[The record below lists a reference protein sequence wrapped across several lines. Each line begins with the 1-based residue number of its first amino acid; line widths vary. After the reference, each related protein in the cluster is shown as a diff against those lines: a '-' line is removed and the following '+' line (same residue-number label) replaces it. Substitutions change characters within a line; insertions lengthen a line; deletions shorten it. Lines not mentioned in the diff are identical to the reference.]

1 MQKSF
6 RQKLII
12 KINIIF
18 IKILI
23 KFKLLIFRR
32 RISSIINT
40 ILSAEDYIGLQYI
53 TKLRRQISHNVKVD
67 DEFSER
73 FLNLLN
79 ILETTIKNRNITR

>member
-6 RQKLII
+6 RKKLIL

-23 KFKLLIFRR
+23 KFKLLIFRH
-32 RISSIINT
+32 RISSMINT

-53 TKLRRQISHNVKVD
+53 TKLRWQISNNFKVD